1 MEFLRQLFSSG
12 FLPHGTCYLWDP
24 KIVWLHVISNSI
36 ITLSYY
42 CIPFALIY
50 LVRQRRDL
58 PSNWIFWMFGLFIL
72 GCGTTH
78 LMEVW
83 TIWHAN
89 YLLSGIVKAITA
101 AISVVTALLLIPL
114 IPKAIALPG
123 PEHLH
128 TVNRELQREIS
139 ERMKREQQ
147 LTRLTEELELRVK
160 ERTSELEFT
169 NQSLENEIAVGIQT
183 QVALRASEE
192 RFRLIIENAP
202 DAVITVDHT
211 GVIAGWNPQAEAIFG
226 CNPDSV
232 LGRSLTE
239 TIIPARY
246 RDAHNQGMQ
255 RYLATGEAN
264 VLNKRI
270 ELFALH
276 AAGHELPVEVS
287 ITPIRT
293 GSTTGFSAFIRD
305 ITERKQG
312 EEALRAS
319 QSRLSGVIESA
330 MDAILTVDAQQ
341 RILLFNRAA
350 EKMFGCSAREALGQ
364 SLNRFIP
371 ERFRPAHGEHPE
383 IRGNGGGPLHGSNGP
398 TLGFAQRWRR
408 VPHRSFYLAG

>member
-1 MEFLRQLFSSG
+1 MEFLRHLFSSG

-24 KIVWLHVISNSI
+24 KIVWLHVISDGI

-160 ERTSELEFT
+160 ERTGELELI
-169 NQSLENEIAVGIQT
+169 NQSLENEIGVGIQT

-192 RFRLIIENAP
+192 RFRLVIENAL

-211 GVIAGWNPQAEAIFG
+211 GVIVAWNPQAEAIFG
-226 CNPDSV
+226 WKRESV

-270 ELFALH
+270 ELFALN

-293 GSTTGFSAFIRD
+293 GNTTGFSAFIRD

-312 EEALRAS
+312 
-319 QSRLSGVIESA
+319 RL
-330 MDAILTVDAQQ
+330 
-341 RILLFNRAA
+341 
-350 EKMFGCSAREALGQ
+350 
-364 SLNRFIP
+364 
-371 ERFRPAHGEHPE
+371 RPAERNCSP
-383 IRGNGGGPLHGSNGP
+383 
-398 TLGFAQRWRR
+398 
-408 VPHRSFYLAG
+408 

>member
-58 PSNWIFWMFGLFIL
+58 PFNWIFWMFGLFIL

-139 ERMKREQQ
+139 ERMKHEQQ

-160 ERTSELEFT
+160 ERTSELEFI

-192 RFRLIIENAP
+192 RFRLIIENAL
-202 DAVITVDHT
+202 DARPFRVIV
-211 GVIAGWNPQAEAIFG
+211 
-226 CNPDSV
+226 
-232 LGRSLTE
+232 
-239 TIIPARY
+239 PAAAAAKELIVEFKHLRWDF
-246 RDAHNQGMQ
+246 R
-255 RYLATGEAN
+255 
-264 VLNKRI
+264 LN
-270 ELFALH
+270 F
-276 AAGHELPVEVS
+276 
-287 ITPIRT
+287 
-293 GSTTGFSAFIRD
+293 
-305 ITERKQG
+305 
-312 EEALRAS
+312 LR
-319 QSRLSGVIESA
+319 
-330 MDAILTVDAQQ
+330 
-341 RILLFNRAA
+341 
-350 EKMFGCSAREALGQ
+350 
-364 SLNRFIP
+364 
-371 ERFRPAHGEHPE
+371 
-383 IRGNGGGPLHGSNGP
+383 
-398 TLGFAQRWRR
+398 RR
-408 VPHRSFYLAG
+408 